1 MQPAYQGID
10 SVYKSKADN
19 KDIRDLLERL
29 VPQAKAQM
37 VDFSKQFK
45 GRTEQ
50 ETCKKIFDYIRN
62 NFTYLADGEE
72 QIIKLPSALL
82 KKKVGD
88 CKSYSLFTSSILE
101 NLGIPYSF
109 IYTSYNSNP
118 IPGHVYV
125 MTENG
130 CIIDAVY
137 GIFNQ
142 EKKPIYKYKKNMN
155 VRYMDYYADLDAL
168 LEIYQPDMPV
178 NLVAHSMGGNVA
190 CTYAGIR
197 PQRVARL
204 VSLEGFGMGRTAP
217 DQAAGR
223 YQQWL
228 DELRAPPRFN
238 SYTSFD
244 AVAARLKKNNRRLT
258 DEQAHF
264 LAQHW
269 AKQTGPA
276 EVTLRSDP
284 KHKFVN
290 PVLTRLEEL
299 LACWRQVTAPVLWVA
314 GDETNGRGWRTDS
327 VQQLAERKAAFRD
340 FREIKLQDCGHM
352 MHHDQPV
359 KLAAIIEGFLARH

>member
-1 MQPAYQGID
+1 MKPSQSHIH
-10 SVYKSKADN
+10 K
-19 KDIRDLLERL
+19 
-29 VPQAKAQM
+29 
-37 VDFSKQFK
+37 
-45 GRTEQ
+45 
-50 ETCKKIFDYIRN
+50 IRN
-62 NFTYLADGEE
+62 LRYQVRTWGD
-72 QIIKLPSALL
+72 SAAPKMFLL
-82 KKKVGD
+82 HGWMDVSASFQFLVD
-88 CKSYSLFTSSILE
+88 CFQRE
-101 NLGIPYSF
+101 W
-109 IYTSYNSNP
+109 
-118 IPGHVYV
+118 YV
-125 MTENG
+125 VAPDWRGFGLTEWAAG
-130 CIIDAVY
+130 GY
-137 GIFNQ
+137 WF
-142 EKKPIYKYKKNMN
+142 P
-155 VRYMDYYADLDAL
+155 DYYADLDAL

-269 AKQTGPA
+269 AKQTGPT

-299 LACWRQVTAPVLWVA
+299 LACWRQVTAPVLWVT

-327 VQQLAERKAAFRD
+327 VQQLAERKAAFRN
-340 FREIKLQDCGHM
+340 FREIELQDCGHM

-359 KLAAIIEGFLARH
+359 KLAAIIEEFLARH

>member
-1 MQPAYQGID
+1 MKPSQSHIH
-10 SVYKSKADN
+10 
-19 KDIRDLLERL
+19 
-29 VPQAKAQM
+29 
-37 VDFSKQFK
+37 
-45 GRTEQ
+45 T
-50 ETCKKIFDYIRN
+50 IRN
-62 NFTYLADGEE
+62 LRYQVRTWGD
-72 QIIKLPSALL
+72 SAAPKMFLL
-82 KKKVGD
+82 HGWMDVSASFQFLVD
-88 CKSYSLFTSSILE
+88 CFQRE
-101 NLGIPYSF
+101 W
-109 IYTSYNSNP
+109 
-118 IPGHVYV
+118 YV
-125 MTENG
+125 VAPDWRGFGLTEWAAG
-130 CIIDAVY
+130 GY
-137 GIFNQ
+137 WF
-142 EKKPIYKYKKNMN
+142 P
-155 VRYMDYYADLDAL
+155 DYYADLDAL

-299 LACWRQVTAPVLWVA
+299 LACWRQVTAPVLWVT

>member
-1 MQPAYQGID
+1 M
-10 SVYKSKADN
+10 KSSQSH
-19 KDIRDLLERL
+19 IH
-29 VPQAKAQM
+29 
-37 VDFSKQFK
+37 
-45 GRTEQ
+45 T
-50 ETCKKIFDYIRN
+50 IRN
-62 NFTYLADGEE
+62 LRYQVRTWGD
-72 QIIKLPSALL
+72 SAAPKMFLL
-82 KKKVGD
+82 HGWMDVSASFQFLVD
-88 CKSYSLFTSSILE
+88 CFQRE
-101 NLGIPYSF
+101 W
-109 IYTSYNSNP
+109 
-118 IPGHVYV
+118 YV
-125 MTENG
+125 VAPDWRGFGLTEWAAG
-130 CIIDAVY
+130 GY
-137 GIFNQ
+137 WF
-142 EKKPIYKYKKNMN
+142 P
-155 VRYMDYYADLDAL
+155 DYYADLDAL

-269 AKQTGPA
+269 AKQTGPT

>member
-1 MQPAYQGID
+1 MKPSQSHIH
-10 SVYKSKADN
+10 
-19 KDIRDLLERL
+19 
-29 VPQAKAQM
+29 
-37 VDFSKQFK
+37 
-45 GRTEQ
+45 T
-50 ETCKKIFDYIRN
+50 IRN
-62 NFTYLADGEE
+62 LRYQVRTWGD
-72 QIIKLPSALL
+72 SAAPKMFLL
-82 KKKVGD
+82 HGWMDVSASFQFLVD
-88 CKSYSLFTSSILE
+88 CFQRE
-101 NLGIPYSF
+101 W
-109 IYTSYNSNP
+109 
-118 IPGHVYV
+118 YV
-125 MTENG
+125 VAPDWRGFGLTEWAAG
-130 CIIDAVY
+130 GY
-137 GIFNQ
+137 WF
-142 EKKPIYKYKKNMN
+142 P
-155 VRYMDYYADLDAL
+155 DYYADLDAL

-299 LACWRQVTAPVLWVA
+299 LACWRQVTAPVLWVT

-340 FREIKLQDCGHM
+340 FREIELQDCGHM

-359 KLAAIIEGFLARH
+359 KLAAIIEEFLARH

>member
-1 MQPAYQGID
+1 MKPSQSHIH
-10 SVYKSKADN
+10 
-19 KDIRDLLERL
+19 
-29 VPQAKAQM
+29 
-37 VDFSKQFK
+37 
-45 GRTEQ
+45 T
-50 ETCKKIFDYIRN
+50 IRN
-62 NFTYLADGEE
+62 LRYQVRTWGD
-72 QIIKLPSALL
+72 SAAPKMFLL
-82 KKKVGD
+82 HGWMDVSASFQFLVD
-88 CKSYSLFTSSILE
+88 CFQRE
-101 NLGIPYSF
+101 W
-109 IYTSYNSNP
+109 
-118 IPGHVYV
+118 YV
-125 MTENG
+125 VAPDWRGFGLTEWAAG
-130 CIIDAVY
+130 GY
-137 GIFNQ
+137 WF
-142 EKKPIYKYKKNMN
+142 P
-155 VRYMDYYADLDAL
+155 DYYADLDAL

-359 KLAAIIEGFLARH
+359 KLAAIIEAFLARH